1 MNNNDILKKLKIAL
15 ELKDTDMVDIF
26 NLVDFSISKSEI
38 NAFFRK
44 KEHKNYRECRDQI
57 LRNFLS
63 GLTKKH
69 RG

>member
-15 ELKDTDMVDIF
+15 ELRDTDMLEIF
-26 NLVDFSISKSEI
+26 EKVDFRISKSEI

-44 KEHKNYRECRDQI
+44 KGHHNYRECRDQV
-57 LRNFLS
+57 LRNFLN